1 MLLGKNLNLL
11 WSLLVSEMSEVCTS
25 IAIFRSAS
33 SPRNCSKWHHFLET
47 WKIEAKKNQ
56 PRCGRSACSRQ
67 KKLWGRKKYMFAVEK
82 SCSPITLGNW
92 SGLVAAGP
100 QPSAMIGFTNSPWW
114 FLNTTQSLLVIRSM
128 FLALWST
135 WQKPRGDGRKKGN
148 LSSEPEWIHPT
159 WSAAHCTSFDFE
171 KPERHFPREREV
183 STSNQ
188 MFLSG
193 LLAVWK
199 NLVITGPLEKFAGY
213 LVENEGVLAEDRE
226 DFQTRLTSMDNLLG
240 QTWPCYKL
248 A

>member
-1 MLLGKNLNLL
+1 MRKER
-11 WSLLVSEMSEVCTS
+11 V
-25 IAIFRSAS
+25 F
-33 SPRNCSKWHHFLET
+33 
-47 WKIEAKKNQ
+47 EAEKVV
-56 PRCGRSACSRQ
+56 RQ
-67 KKLWGRKKYMFAVEK
+67 KKYMFAVEK
-82 SCSPITLGNW
+82 SCSPLTLGNW

-100 QPSAMIGFTNSPWW
+100 QPSAMIGFTNSMWW

-213 LVENEGVLAEDRE
+213 LVENEGVLAEDRVWLLWTICWVKLDHATSWHSRGE
-226 DFQTRLTSMDNLLG
+226 FFSVQRLHG
-240 QTWPCYKL
+240 FRP
-248 A
+248 